1 MRPILSLVLHL
12 LIPLPSGP
20 KVIHQVPDH
29 SVDSPN
35 PTAHPPLVSWDAIS
49 AVVIPRQSLTSYA
62 FTLLV
67 PPYRLLTHSIRLIS
81 PHYPRNE
88 FLFSVSLLLHR
99 RDPFAAHRPVATKLA
114 HLLAQLERDSNYLSA
129 DPSPPNSGR
138 VFALCE
144 ILREDLNSH
153 SECMIPLVDGGGAA
167 LNLKLFPTY
176 PPPPPGL
183 APYHVPLAT
192 VRLAELAAANDHGH
206 GSGWDL
212 TVRRLLPFID
222 GVNSLARVAGKADVD
237 YRLARAAVAHL
248 IYYGC
253 AILLDVFSFGAM
265 YAPTPEMAAF
275 VADAE
280 MQAEARA
287 YVVYPD
293 IFEDGP
299 GLNNEDNSARRELAA
314 ELLGGAELVELYCS
328 LRQGQTMRTWCL
340 EHAEVV
346 GLVDVRRFVTFGV
359 IKGFLYRVHKYAID
373 MGPAEASNN
382 TRTASDTAEDD
393 EPEVQ
398 QSSGRRKGNTGKK
411 VLRDFLGGAHC
422 FDEICTEL
430 QISERELMARLQDW
444 GDVQII
450 QR

>member
-1 MRPILSLVLHL
+1 MV
-12 LIPLPSGP
+12 
-20 KVIHQVPDH
+20 HQVPDH
-29 SVDSPN
+29 SITSAN
-35 PTAHPPLVSWDAIS
+35 PDTHPALIPFSAIS
-49 AVVIPRQSLTSYA
+49 SVVIPRQPLASYSL
-62 FTLLV
+62 TLLV
-67 PPYRLLTHSIRLIS
+67 PPYRLLTYPVRLTS
-81 PHYPRNE
+81 PSYPRNE

-99 RDPFAAHRPVATKLA
+99 RDPFAAHRPVASKLA
-114 HLLAQLERDSNYLSA
+114 RLLAELETSSGYLSS

-153 SECMIPLVDGGGAA
+153 SECMIPLVDGAGAA

-183 APYHVPLAT
+183 APHHVPLAT
-192 VRLAELAAANDHGH
+192 VRLAELAAANDGGR

-212 TVRRLLPFID
+212 TIRTVLPFVD
-222 GVNSLARVAGKADVD
+222 GVNSLAQVADRANMD
-237 YRLARAAVAHL
+237 YWLARAAVAHM

-253 AILLDVFSFGAM
+253 AILLDVFSFGAT
-265 YAPTPEMAAF
+265 YAPTPEFAAF
-275 VADAE
+275 VADTE
-280 MQAEARA
+280 MQAEARGYA
-287 YVVYPD
+287 VYPD
-293 IFEDGP
+293 VLEEQPCQAGEGVVP
-299 GLNNEDNSARRELAA
+299 SRRERAA
-314 ELLGGAELVELYCS
+314 ELLGGAALVELYGS

-359 IKGFLYRVHKYAID
+359 IKGFLYRVHKYAVALGNGPSHVGD
-373 MGPAEASNN
+373 GVMGEGQEKQPGG
-382 TRTASDTAEDD
+382 
-393 EPEVQ
+393 Q
-398 QSSGRRKGNTGKK
+398 GKKGRRRRQ
-411 VLRDFLGGAHC
+411 LRQLDDFLDGAHC

-430 QISERELMARLQDW
+430 EISERELVDWLDAR